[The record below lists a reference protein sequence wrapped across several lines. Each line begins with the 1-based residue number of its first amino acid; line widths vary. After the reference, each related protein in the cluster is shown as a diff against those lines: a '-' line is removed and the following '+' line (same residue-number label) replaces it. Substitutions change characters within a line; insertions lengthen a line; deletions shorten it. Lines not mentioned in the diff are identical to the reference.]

1 MSDQK
6 TSLLI
11 NRQVPEFVRE
21 EHPNF
26 IAFLEAYYEFLET
39 KQGTKKNDL
48 ITVSKNLRYVSD
60 VDVSITDF
68 ESNFFNTYAELIPR
82 EIEVGKATLI
92 KHILPLYLAK
102 GNEKSFK
109 LLFRLLYNE
118 EVEIIQPKL
127 NILRASDGKWL
138 IENAFRIS
146 KTIYSNYTAN
156 GTNKTFKLV
165 QQVATNEISVY
176 VNGVLKTLSTDYY
189 IRKESRKLIFNTA
202 PANAAKIKVL
212 YSSFDFALFNN
223 RKITGLI
230 SGATAIIERVGQKTV
245 NTVPI
250 FELYI
255 NTKTLLGTFTS
266 GENATVNVID
276 PDDDSLIEVEILG
289 LSTLRT
295 INIINGGASYNVG
308 DPVVITGGNYSQI
321 ASASVFETF
330 SGFINQIRVLAGG
343 TGFKT
348 GSNVNVIGTGAGS
361 LTLAIDAVDTSGQN
375 AASFFVVNTDRISD
389 YGSTLISAANYS
401 FNASVVASE
410 NVNTKIVDALTF
422 QSVTSLGPI
431 TNVAILFAN
440 ATFATVPTLDADS
453 APFQANGTTHQVLST
468 HSLGRIAINDGGLNY
483 AVGDE
488 ITFTESQAMKLG
500 IGAAAAVQ
508 NVSAN
513 GVITGVS
520 LQPARVRGLANTFGS
535 VNVTVLGTNTV
546 FQDDLRVGDFIM
558 INNESRYINTISSNT
573 SLTVNANFVYS
584 TTNKNI
590 GKYGEYPIG
599 GQNYN
604 ALRLP
609 TITISSTAGAG
620 ANLTVISLMGDGEN
634 LFATADQNPGAI
646 LKIRII
652 DGGEGYEFAP
662 QINLTSKGDGT
673 ATANSEVEQSYTTF
687 PGRWTSSDSILS
699 ASERVIQGREYYV
712 DYSYLLSSAVEFSKF
727 KEIFKNLIHPAGF
740 IEYADYKI
748 NETIDTSITTAGLIV
763 VNAIAGTVNVNS
775 SIYITGINTKFLAA
789 QSLGLISIGSS
800 VAVNSEIRFISS
812 IVNNTELIVT
822 SAFTNTANSQEMVVL
837 STALQPFII
846 FTESVTNLPLTT
858 EIGDLITL

>member
-1 MSDQK
+1 MANQK

-21 EHPNF
+21 EYPNF

-39 KQGTKKNDL
+39 KQGTQKNDL
-48 ITVSKNLRYVSD
+48 ITTSKNLRYVSD
-60 VDVSITDF
+60 VDTSIADF
-68 ESNFFNTYAELIPR
+68 ESNFFNTYAELLPR
-82 EIEVGKATLI
+82 EVEVGKATLI

-109 LLFRLLYNE
+109 LLFRLLYDE
-118 EVEIIQPKL
+118 EVQIIQPKL
-127 NILRASDGKWL
+127 NVLKASDGKWL

-202 PANAAKIKVL
+202 PASSAKIKVL
-212 YSSFDFALFNN
+212 YDSFDYTLLNN
-223 RKITGLI
+223 RKITGLT
-230 SGATAIIERVGQKTV
+230 SGATAIIERIGQKTV

-255 NTKTLLGTFTS
+255 NTKTLLGTFSS
-266 GENATVNVID
+266 GENATISIID
-276 PDDDSLIEVEILG
+276 PDDGSLIEIEVLG
-289 LSTLRT
+289 LSTLRV

-308 DPVVITGGNYSQI
+308 DPVVITGGNFSQI

-330 SGFINQIRVLAGG
+330 SGFINQIGVLAGG
-343 TGFKT
+343 TGFKV
-348 GSNVNVIGTGAGS
+348 GSNVNVLSAGAGS
-361 LTLAIDAVDTSGQN
+361 LVLAIDAVDTSGQN

-389 YGSTLISAANYS
+389 YGGTLISAANYS

-422 QSVTSLGPI
+422 ESVTNLGPI

-440 ATFATVPTLDADS
+440 ASFATVPTLDADS

-468 HSLGRIAINDGGLNY
+468 HSIGRIAINNGGLNY

-488 ITFTESQAMKLG
+488 LTFTESQAMAFG
-500 IGAAAAVQ
+500 VGAAAAVR

-513 GVITGVS
+513 GVITGIEI
-520 LQPARVRGLANTFGS
+520 QPARVRGLANTFGS
-535 VNVTVLGTNTV
+535 VNVTVIGTNTV
-546 FQDDLRVGDFIM
+546 FEDDLRVGDFIM

-590 GKYGEYPIG
+590 GKYGDYPIG

-604 ALRLP
+604 ALHLP
-609 TITISSTAGAG
+609 TIAISSTAGAN
-620 ANLTVISLMGDGEN
+620 ANLSIVALMGDGEN
-634 LFATADQNPGAI
+634 LFATSNQNPGAI

-673 ATANSEVEQSYTTF
+673 ATANAEVETSYITF
-687 PGRWTSSDSILS
+687 PGHWTSSDSILS

-727 KEIFKNLIHPAGF
+727 REIFKNLIHPAGF
-740 IEYADYKI
+740 VKYAEYGIIKI
-748 NETIDTSITTAGLIV
+748 IDTSITTTGLNV
-763 VNAIAGTVNVNS
+763 VNTIAGTVNVT
-775 SIYITGINTKFLAA
+775 TGNIFVTGTNTKFN
-789 QSLGLISIGSS
+789 ISNSHSILTVGSQI
-800 VAVNSEIRFISS
+800 AVNSEIRTVNS
-812 IVNNTELIVT
+812 IYSNGTITVS
-822 SAFTNTANSQEMVVL
+822 SAFTQTANDQ
-837 STALQPFII
+837 
-846 FTESVTNLPLTT
+846 
-858 EIGDLITL
+858 TLAIVI